1 MTQVRWIRLC
11 VVLLLIL
18 LVYFVVPVETK
29 PTTENLSRAAGALLG
44 FVALA
49 GLMVRQL
56 RMHLDDATRRVDG
69 LVIGIVLIVVV
80 FAYVFYAMNRQDP
93 TQFVGLKTRLD
104 SLYFA
109 VTTLA
114 TVGTG
119 DVHAAGQAARALVLV
134 QMVFNVLFVA
144 TTATLLTTRIRT
156 AAQIRSE
163 ERRAH
168 RDTDHRSG

>member
-1 MTQVRWIRLC
+1 MTQVRWIRLA

-18 LVYFVVPVETK
+18 VVYFVVPVET
-29 PTTENLSRAAGALLG
+29 TASSENVVRAAGALLG
-44 FVALA
+44 FVSLA

-56 RMHLDDATRRVDG
+56 RMHLDDASRRVDG

-80 FAYVFYAMNRQDP
+80 FAYAFYSMNRHDP
-93 TQFVGLKTRLD
+93 SQFAGLKTRLD

-144 TTATLLTTRIRT
+144 TTATLLTARIRV
-156 AAQIRSE
+156 AAQIRAE

-168 RDTDHRSG
+168 RDTDHPSG